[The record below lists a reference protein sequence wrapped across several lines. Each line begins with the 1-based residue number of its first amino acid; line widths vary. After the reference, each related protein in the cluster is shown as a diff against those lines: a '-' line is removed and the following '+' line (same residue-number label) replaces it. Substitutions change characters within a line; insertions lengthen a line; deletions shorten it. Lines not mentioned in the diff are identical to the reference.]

1 MPSDENI
8 RLIFGIKLKHLRT
21 KRKLNPLQLSEKTG
35 ISNSYLNEIE
45 KGKKYPKAEK
55 ISALALAL
63 DVKYDDLVSIKLPKE
78 FAAIELLLQSN
89 TLSDLPLDMLGF
101 DLSSLVEILSNSPM
115 KINAF
120 LNTII
125 EIARNHDLQTEYFYF
140 SVLRSYQELKE
151 NFFEDTEQAVL
162 NFMEEFQL
170 DDYKVYDS
178 AVLRNFLS
186 EKYAYQFALLPKH
199 LSNLRSVYRAEE
211 KTLYLNKE
219 LSEHQLLFVLGRE
232 LAFNYMLLN
241 PRPAV
246 TTHFNNAGFTEIFN
260 NFLASYFATA
270 LVMPQKRVVEDLKI
284 FFEEENWNASK
295 FAALADSFGVSP
307 EMYMHRLTNVLPKF
321 FKLNSLFFLRL
332 SKPQSLSRYNITK
345 ELHLGRLHNPHA
357 SSKDLHYCRRWIS
370 LQILNELEVKQANSS
385 STELNLVKAQISNY
399 IDSKDSYFI
408 ISAARPMYPVSG
420 YSTSVS
426 IGILINENFKRTVKF
441 HKDPSIVSRLVSEAC
456 ETCSIMDCQERA
468 VDPHILKSKLKL
480 ESFNEELNKF
490 IQGQ

>member
-1 MPSDENI
+1 MPSEENI
-8 RLIFGIKLKHLRT
+8 RLIFGIKLKYLRT

-45 KGKKYPKAEK
+45 KGKKYPKADK

-78 FAAIELLLQSN
+78 FAAVELLLQSN

-101 DLSSLVEILSNSPM
+101 DLNSLVEILSNSPM

-120 LNTII
+120 LNTIV

-162 NFMEEFQL
+162 NFMEEFKL
-170 DDYKVYDS
+170 DHNKVYGS
-178 AVLRNFLS
+178 EELRNFLA
-186 EKYAYQFALLPKH
+186 ENYAYKFSFLPKH
-199 LSNLRSVYRAEE
+199 LNSLRSVYRAEE

-232 LAFNYMLLN
+232 LAFNYMPLN
-241 PRPAV
+241 PRPAA
-246 TTHFNNAGFTEIFN
+246 TTHFNNAGFSEIFN

-270 LVMPQKRVVEDLKI
+270 LVMPQKRVVDDLKI
-284 FFEEENWNASK
+284 FFEEEFWNANK
-295 FAALADSFGVSP
+295 FADLADSFGVSP

-332 SKPQSLSRYNITK
+332 SKPQGLSRYNITK

-357 SSKDLHYCRRWIS
+357 SSKNLHYCRRWIS
-370 LQILNELEVKQANSS
+370 LQILNDLEVQQANSG

-426 IGILINENFKRTVKF
+426 IGILINDNFKRTVKF
-441 HKDPSIVSRLVSEAC
+441 HKDPSISSRLVSEAC

-468 VDPHILKSKLKL
+468 VDPYLLKAKLKL
-480 ESFNEELNKF
+480 DKFNDELNKF
-490 IQGQ
+490 IHEA